1 MKSISLEKI
10 INYNGNR
17 YEMTNAVIKRAK
29 QISQIGDP
37 ELEEYGFKLVSL
49 ANDQVLS
56 GRVLYQ
62 LEKS

>member
-10 INYNGNR
+10 MNFSGNR
-17 YEMTNAVIKRAK
+17 YELTNAVIKRAK

-49 ANDQVLS
+49 ANDQILS
-56 GRVLYQ
+56 EKVLYRLQ
-62 LEKS
+62 E